1 MLPVRLR
8 SGLVRQIGTIMA
20 RNEWHTCGGD
30 ITVRNETDGRSTIT
44 VRNETDGRSTITVRN
59 KGGWQLYDYGAERGR
74 DYDLSRGKLKVV

>member
-44 VRNETDGRSTITVRN
+44 VRN